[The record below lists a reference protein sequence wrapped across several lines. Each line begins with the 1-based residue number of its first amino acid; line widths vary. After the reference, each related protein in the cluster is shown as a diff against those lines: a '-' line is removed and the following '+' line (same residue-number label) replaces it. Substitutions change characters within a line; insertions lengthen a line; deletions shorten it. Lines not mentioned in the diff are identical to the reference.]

1 MNFKKETVIFVSTGF
16 YLGKIPF
23 APGTFG
29 SIPGL
34 YLAYLASFSSLFY
47 GTMMILLFTAGAVFI
62 SHAAEKLFQS
72 KDPKQI
78 VIDEVAGMG
87 VALLGLPF
95 NLKTA
100 VAGFILFRFFDILK
114 PFPIKIVERK
124 LPGGLGIVMDDVLAG
139 VFANIILRFIF
150 L

>member
-1 MNFKKETVIFVSTGF
+1 MNFKQKTVIFVSTGF

-34 YLAYLASFSSLFY
+34 LLAYLISLSSLFY
-47 GTMMILLFTAGAVFI
+47 GTVMILIFIAGAIFI
-62 SHAAEKLFQS
+62 SNEAETLFQS

-78 VIDEVAGMG
+78 VIDEAAGMG

-95 NLKTA
+95 NMETA
-100 VAGFILFRFFDILK
+100 AAGFILFRLFDILK

-124 LPGGLGIVMDDVLAG
+124 LPGGTGIVMDDVLAG
-139 VFANIILRFIF
+139 VFANIILRILFF
-150 L
+150 